1 MRDLLVIVAVGVG
14 TLALR
19 AAFMVRGTSALPRRT
34 ASVLPYVAPAV
45 LAAIAF
51 PALLSLGTTGAVLD
65 AVAAVAAVGASA
77 AVWSTTRRFPAAL
90 LAGLAAWWLVLG
102 AVAIWP

>member
-1 MRDLLVIVAVGVG
+1 VHDLLVIVAVGVG

-19 AAFMVRGTSALPRRT
+19 AAFLVGGTSSAPRRT

-45 LAAIAF
+45 LAAIVF
-51 PALLSLGTTGAVLD
+51 PALLSLGTTGSVLD
-65 AVAAVAAVGASA
+65 GVAAVAAVGATV
-77 AVWSTTRRFPAAL
+77 AVWATTRRFPAAL